1 MAAKI
6 KADWERVAAHYRA
19 GKRTLRDIGEEFGI
33 TEGAIRKRAK
43 AEGWPRDISERIQ
56 AKADDMVRK
65 SLVRKGAI
73 GTTELEIEDANASI
87 QADIRTQQMV
97 RATDNRKVIEVMLDE
112 LKSQNASSE
121 ELAKLGDLMA
131 DPETRTDKLREMYH
145 KIISFGGRVDSA
157 KKLIESWVKATDSE
171 CKVYGIEGAT
181 KIDITHK
188 DKELPDFIREIIFGH
203 SKTE

>member
-33 TEGAIRKRAK
+33 TESAIRKRAK
-43 AEGWPRDISERIQ
+43 AEGWPRDLSERIK

-73 GTTELEIEDANASI
+73 GTTELEIEDANAFI

-97 RATDNRKVIEVMLDE
+97 RATDNRKTIESMLDE
-112 LKSQNASSE
+112 LKAQNASSE
-121 ELAKLGDLMA
+121 ELSKLGELMD
-131 DPETRTDKLREMYH
+131 DPEAKGNKLSEMYN
-145 KIISFGGRVDSA
+145 KVISFGGRVDSA

-171 CKVYGIEGAT
+171 CKAFGINDEEKG
-181 KIDITHK
+181 KEVGQYNITISSF
-188 DKELPDFIREIIFGH
+188 D
-203 SKTE
+203 SKL